1 MMWKRIVQGLGVL
14 VVVVAFWAAVLV
26 VNAMRERQARWD
38 AVEADTCS
46 GPDILQCELA
56 CLLVQSIRQDPDRRD
71 TPEAM
76 YSIERHVA
84 ECDRAIRTR
93 SR

>member
-1 MMWKRIVQGLGVL
+1 MMLKRIVQGLGVL
-14 VVVVAFWAAVLV
+14 VAVVAFWAVVLA
-26 VNAMRERQARWD
+26 VNAMREREALWD
-38 AVEADTCS
+38 AVEADACS

-71 TPEAM
+71 TPEAL

-84 ECDRAIRTR
+84 ECDRAIGTG